1 MFNGYIEG
9 MDMKR
14 IAVFAL
20 AALVFAPVVVVHAA
34 EEENAWTRFRGPNG
48 SGISGAEAIPIKWTA
63 EEYNWT
69 VKLPGDGSSSPV
81 AWKENLFVTCNDRKK
96 SIRSIV
102 CVNAANGKTN
112 WRRGFPYTSYRVH
125 RDNDFASATPA
136 VDAAGVV
143 VAWSLPGQLLMLALD
158 LEGKELWRRDL
169 GPYVGIHGSASSPI
183 IVDGLVILANDQMHP
198 EVMKRHLPKGASMV
212 PGKSFLIAVDRMSGK
227 TRWKIDRRTVLA
239 GYSTPCVR
247 QAGGGARELVFSGT
261 AHGMTGVDL
270 ATGKLNWEIKGIL
283 NSRVVGSPQLYQDLV
298 FGSYGSGLSAQ
309 RLVAVQAPRKGGV
322 KEPKVAYKV
331 SQSPPLVPSCLIK
344 DDLLF
349 LWTDSGIVSCLDA
362 ATGKRHWRERVGGS
376 YYCSPVW
383 IDGRL
388 YCTSKAGAVVVI
400 AADKTFKL
408 LAKNPLGEKCFATP
422 AVANGVMYQRTQ
434 TKLFSLG
441 GKK

>member
-1 MFNGYIEG
+1 MMRF
-9 MDMKR
+9 K
-14 IAVFAL
+14 ATLLAL
-20 AALVFAPVVVVHAA
+20 LFAPLFAAHADD
-34 EEENAWTRFRGPNG
+34 EENEWTRFRGPNG
-48 SGISGAEAIPIKWTA
+48 SGISGAQSIPVKWTA
-63 EEYNWT
+63 KEYNWT
-69 VKLPGDGSSSPV
+69 IELPGDGSSSPV
-81 AWKENLFVTCNDRKK
+81 VWKEKLFVTCNDRKK
-96 SIRSIV
+96 SIRSVV
-102 CVNAANGKTN
+102 CVNANDGKIL
-112 WRRGFPYTSYRVH
+112 WHRDFPYTSYRMH
-125 RDNDFASATPA
+125 RDNDFASATPT
-136 VDAAGVV
+136 VDADGVV
-143 VAWSLPGQLLMLALD
+143 VVWSMPKQLLMLAVD

-183 IVDGLVILANDQMHP
+183 IADGLVILANDQMDP
-198 EVMKRHLPKGASMV
+198 KVMKRFLPRDASMV
-212 PGKSFLIAVDRMSGK
+212 PEKSFLIAVDRMTGK

-247 QAGGGARELVFSGT
+247 QTGGDGPELVFSGT

-270 ATGKLNWEIKGIL
+270 ATGKINWEIKGIL

-309 RLVAVQAPRKGGV
+309 RLVAVRAPRKGGV
-322 KEPKVAYKV
+322 KKPKVAYNV

-362 ATGKRHWRERVGGS
+362 ATGKRHWRERVGGN

-388 YCTSKAGAVVVI
+388 YCTSKEGDVVVV

-408 LAKNPLGEKCFATP
+408 LAKNPLGEKSFAIP
-422 AVANGVMYQRTQ
+422 AVAHGVMYQRTQ

-441 GKK
+441 GKN

>member
-1 MFNGYIEG
+1 MMRFKVILL
-9 MDMKR
+9 
-14 IAVFAL
+14 AL
-20 AALVFAPVVVVHAA
+20 LFAPLFAAHADD
-34 EEENAWTRFRGPNG
+34 EENQWTRFRGPNG
-48 SGISGAEAIPIKWTA
+48 SGISGAQSIPVKWTVK
-63 EEYNWT
+63 EYNWT
-69 VKLPGDGSSSPV
+69 IELPGDGSSSPV
-81 AWKENLFVTCNDRKK
+81 VWKEKLFVTCNDRKK
-96 SIRSIV
+96 SIRSVV
-102 CVNAANGKTN
+102 CVNANDGKIL
-112 WRRGFPYTSYRVH
+112 WHRDFPYTSYRMH
-125 RDNDFASATPA
+125 RDNDFASATPT
-136 VDAAGVV
+136 VDADGVV
-143 VAWSLPGQLLMLALD
+143 VVWSMPKQLLMLAVD

-183 IVDGLVILANDQMHP
+183 IADGLVILANDQMDP
-198 EVMKRHLPKGASMV
+198 KVMKRFLPRDASMV
-212 PGKSFLIAVDRMSGK
+212 PEKSFLIAVDRMTGK

-247 QAGGGARELVFSGT
+247 QTGGDGPELVFSGT

-270 ATGKLNWEIKGIL
+270 ATGKINWEIKGIL

-309 RLVAVQAPRKGGV
+309 RLVAVRAPRKGGV
-322 KEPKVAYKV
+322 KEPKVAYDV

-362 ATGKRHWRERVGGS
+362 ATGKRHWRERVGGN

-388 YCTSKAGAVVVI
+388 YCTSKEGDVVVL

-408 LAKNPLGEKCFATP
+408 LAKNPLGEKCFAVP
-422 AVANGVMYQRTQ
+422 AVAHGVMYQRTQ

-441 GKK
+441 GEN

>member
-1 MFNGYIEG
+1 MMRF
-9 MDMKR
+9 K
-14 IAVFAL
+14 ATLLAL
-20 AALVFAPVVVVHAA
+20 LFAPLFATHADD
-34 EEENAWTRFRGPNG
+34 EENEWTRFRGPNG
-48 SGISGAEAIPIKWTA
+48 SGISGAQSIPVKWTA
-63 EEYNWT
+63 KEYNWT
-69 VKLPGDGSSSPV
+69 IELPGDGSSSPV
-81 AWKENLFVTCNDRKK
+81 VWKEKLFVTCNDRKK
-96 SIRSIV
+96 SIRSVV
-102 CVNAANGKTN
+102 CVNANDGKIL
-112 WRRGFPYTSYRVH
+112 WHRDFPYTSYRMH
-125 RDNDFASATPA
+125 RDNDFASATPT
-136 VDAAGVV
+136 VDADGVV
-143 VAWSLPGQLLMLALD
+143 VVWSMPQQLLMLAVD

-183 IVDGLVILANDQMHP
+183 IADGLVILANDQMDP
-198 EVMKRHLPKGASMV
+198 KVMKRFLPRDASMV
-212 PGKSFLIAVDRMSGK
+212 PEKSFLIAVDRMTGK

-247 QAGGGARELVFSGT
+247 QTGGDGPELVFSGT

-270 ATGKLNWEIKGIL
+270 ATGKINWEIKGIL

-309 RLVAVQAPRKGGV
+309 RLVAVRAPRKGGV
-322 KEPKVAYKV
+322 KKPKVAYNV

-362 ATGKRHWRERVGGS
+362 ATGKRHWRERVGGN

-388 YCTSKAGAVVVI
+388 YCTSKEGDVVVV

-408 LAKNPLGEKCFATP
+408 LAKNPLGEKSFAIP
-422 AVANGVMYQRTQ
+422 AVAHGVMYQRTQ

-441 GKK
+441 GKN

>member
-1 MFNGYIEG
+1 

-14 IAVFAL
+14 IAAFAL
-20 AALVFAPVVVVHAA
+20 ATLVFVPVVVVRAA
-34 EEENAWTRFRGPNG
+34 DEGNGWTRFRGPNG

-81 AWKENLFVTCNDRKK
+81 AWKEHLFVTCNDRKK

-102 CVNAANGKTN
+102 CVNAIDGKVR
-112 WRRGFPYTSYRVH
+112 WRRDFPYTSYRMH

-136 VDAAGVV
+136 ADADGVV
-143 VAWSLPGQLLMLALD
+143 VAWSLPKQLLLLALD
-158 LEGKELWRRDL
+158 REGKELWRRDL

-183 IVDGLVILANDQMHP
+183 ITDGLVILANDQMHP
-198 EVMKRHLPKGASMV
+198 EVMKKYLPKGASMV

-247 QAGGGARELVFSGT
+247 QTGGGARELVFSGT

-270 ATGKLNWEIKGIL
+270 ASGKVNWEIKGIL
-283 NSRVVGSPQLYQDLV
+283 NSRVVGSPQLYEDLV

-309 RLVAVQAPRKGGV
+309 RLVAVRAPREGGV

-383 IDGRL
+383 IAGRL
-388 YCTSKAGAVVVI
+388 YCTSKAGDVVVI
-400 AADKTFKL
+400 AAEKTFKL

-441 GKK
+441 GKN

>member
-1 MFNGYIEG
+1 
-9 MDMKR
+9 
-14 IAVFAL
+14 
-20 AALVFAPVVVVHAA
+20 
-34 EEENAWTRFRGPNG
+34 
-48 SGISGAEAIPIKWTA
+48 
-63 EEYNWT
+63 
-69 VKLPGDGSSSPV
+69 
-81 AWKENLFVTCNDRKK
+81 
-96 SIRSIV
+96 
-102 CVNAANGKTN
+102 
-112 WRRGFPYTSYRVH
+112 
-125 RDNDFASATPA
+125 
-136 VDAAGVV
+136 
-143 VAWSLPGQLLMLALD
+143 MLALD

-183 IVDGLVILANDQMHP
+183 ITDGLVILANDQMHP
-198 EVMKRHLPKGASMV
+198 QVMKRYLPKGASMV
-212 PGKSFLIAVDRMSGK
+212 PGESFLIAVDRLSGK
-227 TRWKIDRRTVLA
+227 THWKIDRRTVLA

-247 QAGGGARELVFSGT
+247 QAGAGARELVFSGT

-270 ATGKLNWEIKGIL
+270 ATGKVNWEIKDIL

-298 FGSYGSGLSAQ
+298 FGSYGVGLSAQ
-309 RLVAVQAPRKGGV
+309 RLVAVRAPRKGGV
-322 KEPKVAYKV
+322 KEPKVAYSV

-388 YCTSKAGAVVVI
+388 YCTSKAGVVMVI
-400 AADKTFKL
+400 AAEKTFKL
-408 LAKNPLGEKCFATP
+408 LARNPLGEKCFATP

>member
-1 MFNGYIEG
+1 MMRF
-9 MDMKR
+9 K
-14 IAVFAL
+14 VTLLAL
-20 AALVFAPVVVVHAA
+20 LFAPLFAAHADD
-34 EEENAWTRFRGPNG
+34 EENEWTRFRGPNG
-48 SGISGAEAIPIKWTA
+48 SGISGAQSIPVKWTA
-63 EEYNWT
+63 KEYNWT
-69 VKLPGDGSSSPV
+69 IELPGDGSSSPV
-81 AWKENLFVTCNDRKK
+81 VWKEKLFVTCNDRKK
-96 SIRSIV
+96 SIRSVV
-102 CVNAANGKTN
+102 CVNATDGKIL
-112 WRRGFPYTSYRVH
+112 WHRDFPYTSYRMH
-125 RDNDFASATPA
+125 RDNDFASATPT
-136 VDAAGVV
+136 VDADGVV
-143 VAWSLPGQLLMLALD
+143 VVWSMPKQLLMLALD

-183 IVDGLVILANDQMHP
+183 IADGLVILANDQMDP
-198 EVMKRHLPKGASMV
+198 KVMKRFLPRDASMV
-212 PGKSFLIAVDRMSGK
+212 PEKSFLIAVDRMTGK

-247 QAGGGARELVFSGT
+247 QTGGDGPELVFSGT

-270 ATGKLNWEIKGIL
+270 ATGKINWEIKGIL

-309 RLVAVQAPRKGGV
+309 RLVAVRAPRKGGV
-322 KEPKVAYKV
+322 KQPKVAYNV

-362 ATGKRHWRERVGGS
+362 ATGKRHWRERVGGN

-388 YCTSKAGAVVVI
+388 YCTSKEGDVVVV

-408 LAKNPLGEKCFATP
+408 LAKNPLGEKCFTVP
-422 AVANGVMYQRTQ
+422 AVAHGVMYQRTQ

-441 GKK
+441 GEN

>member
-1 MFNGYIEG
+1 M
-9 MDMKR
+9 R
-14 IAVFAL
+14 SIALFSL
-20 AALVFAPVVVVHAA
+20 AVLLFVPRPGARAA
-34 EEENAWTRFRGPNG
+34 DGENEWTRFRGPNG
-48 SGISGAEAIPIKWTA
+48 SGISGARAIPSEWTA
-63 EEYNWT
+63 EDYNWT
-69 VKLPGDGSSSPV
+69 LKLPGDGSSSPV
-81 AWKENLFVTCNDRKK
+81 AWKEDLFVTCNDRKK
-96 SIRSIV
+96 AVRSIV
-102 CVNAANGKTN
+102 CVKAGSGEIR
-112 WRRGFPYTSYRVH
+112 WRRDYPYTSYRLH

-136 VDAAGVV
+136 VDAGGVV
-143 VAWSLPGQLLMLALD
+143 VAWSLPGQLLLLALD

-169 GPYVGIHGSASSPI
+169 GPFVGIHGSASSPI
-183 IVDGLVILANDQMHP
+183 IAGGMVILANDQMHP
-198 EVMKRHLPKGASMV
+198 EVMKRYLPKGASMV

-239 GYSTPCVR
+239 GYSTPCLR
-247 QAGGGARELVFSGT
+247 QAGAGRPELVFSGT

-270 ATGKLNWEIKGIL
+270 ATGKINWEIKGIL

-309 RLVAVQAPRKGGV
+309 RLVAVRAPRKGGA
-322 KEPKVAYKV
+322 KEPKVAYNV

-362 ATGKRHWRERVGGS
+362 ATGERHWRERVGGN

-388 YCTSKAGAVVVI
+388 YCTSKEGDVVVI

-408 LAKNPLGEKCFATP
+408 LAKNPLGEKCFAVP
-422 AVANGVMYQRTQ
+422 AVAHGVMYQRTQ

-441 GKK
+441 GEN

>member
-1 MFNGYIEG
+1 MRF
-9 MDMKR
+9 K
-14 IAVFAL
+14 VTLLAL
-20 AALVFAPVVVVHAA
+20 LFAPLFAAHADD
-34 EEENAWTRFRGPNG
+34 EENEWTRFRGPNG
-48 SGISGAEAIPIKWTA
+48 SGISGAQSIPVKWTA
-63 EEYNWT
+63 KEYNW
-69 VKLPGDGSSSPV
+69 KIELPGDGSSSPV
-81 AWKENLFVTCNDRKK
+81 VWKEKLFVTCNDRKK
-96 SIRSIV
+96 SIRSVV
-102 CVNAANGKTN
+102 CVNATDGKIL
-112 WRRGFPYTSYRVH
+112 WHQDFPYTSYRMH
-125 RDNDFASATPA
+125 RDNDFASATPT
-136 VDAAGVV
+136 VDADGVV
-143 VAWSLPGQLLMLALD
+143 VVWSMPKQLLMLAVD

-183 IVDGLVILANDQMHP
+183 IADGLVILANDQMDP
-198 EVMKRHLPKGASMV
+198 KVMKRFLPRDASMV
-212 PGKSFLIAVDRMSGK
+212 PEKSFLIAVDRMTGK

-247 QAGGGARELVFSGT
+247 QTGGDGPELVFSGT

-270 ATGKLNWEIKGIL
+270 ATGKINWEIKGIL

-298 FGSYGSGLSAQ
+298 FGSYGAGLSAQ
-309 RLVAVQAPRKGGV
+309 RLVAVRAPRKGGV
-322 KEPKVAYKV
+322 KKPKVAYNV

-362 ATGKRHWRERVGGS
+362 ATGKRHWRERVGGN

-388 YCTSKAGAVVVI
+388 YCTSKEGDVVVV

-408 LAKNPLGEKCFATP
+408 LAKNPLGEKSFAIP
-422 AVANGVMYQRTQ
+422 AVAHGVMYQRTQ

-441 GKK
+441 GKN

>member
-1 MFNGYIEG
+1 M
-9 MDMKR
+9 MR
-14 IAVFAL
+14 VSTAL
-20 AALVFAPVVVVHAA
+20 FSLLFAPLFAVHADDD
-34 EEENAWTRFRGPNG
+34 ENEWTRFRGPNG
-48 SGISGAEAIPIKWTA
+48 SGISGAKAIPIKWTA
-63 EEYNWT
+63 KEYNWT
-69 VKLPGDGSSSPV
+69 IELPGDGSSSPV
-81 AWKENLFVTCNDRKK
+81 VWKETLFVTCNDRKK

-102 CVNAANGKTN
+102 CVNATDGKIH
-112 WRRGFPYTSYRVH
+112 WRRDSPYTSYRMH
-125 RDNDFASATPA
+125 RDNDFASATPT
-136 VDAAGVV
+136 VDAEGVV
-143 VAWSLPGQLLMLALD
+143 VVWSMPKKLLMLAVD

-183 IVDGLVILANDQMHP
+183 IADGLVILANDQMDP
-198 EVMKRHLPKGASMV
+198 KVMKRFLPRDASMV
-212 PGKSFLIAVDRMSGK
+212 PEKSFLIAVDRMTGK

-247 QAGGGARELVFSGT
+247 QTGGDGPELVFSGT

-270 ATGKLNWEIKGIL
+270 ATGKINWEIKGIL

-309 RLVAVQAPRKGGV
+309 RLVAVRAPRKGGV
-322 KEPKVAYKV
+322 KKPKVAYNV

-362 ATGKRHWRERVGGS
+362 ATGKRHWRERVGGN

-388 YCTSKAGAVVVI
+388 YCTSKEGDVVVI

-408 LAKNPLGEKCFATP
+408 LAKNPLGEKCFAIP
-422 AVANGVMYQRTQ
+422 AIAHGVMYQRTQ
-434 TKLFSLG
+434 TTIFSLG
-441 GKK
+441 GKR

>member
-1 MFNGYIEG
+1 M
-9 MDMKR
+9 MR
-14 IAVFAL
+14 IKATLLAL
-20 AALVFAPVVVVHAA
+20 LFAPLFAAHADD
-34 EEENAWTRFRGPNG
+34 EENEWTRFRGPNG
-48 SGISGAEAIPIKWTA
+48 SGISGAQSIPVKWTA
-63 EEYNWT
+63 KEYNWT
-69 VKLPGDGSSSPV
+69 IELPGDGSSSPV
-81 AWKENLFVTCNDRKK
+81 VWKEKLFVTCNDRKK
-96 SIRSIV
+96 SIRSVV
-102 CVNAANGKTN
+102 CVNATDGKIL
-112 WRRGFPYTSYRVH
+112 WHRDFPYTSYPMH
-125 RDNDFASATPA
+125 RDNDFASATPT
-136 VDAAGVV
+136 VDADGVV
-143 VAWSLPGQLLMLALD
+143 VVWSMPKQLLMLALD

-183 IVDGLVILANDQMHP
+183 IADGLVILANDQMDP
-198 EVMKRHLPKGASMV
+198 KVMKRFLPRDASMV
-212 PGKSFLIAVDRMSGK
+212 PEKSFLIAVDRMTGK

-247 QAGGGARELVFSGT
+247 QTGGDGPELVFSGT

-270 ATGKLNWEIKGIL
+270 ATGKINWEIKGIL

-309 RLVAVQAPRKGGV
+309 RLVAVRAPRKGGV
-322 KEPKVAYKV
+322 KQPKVAYNV

-362 ATGKRHWRERVGGS
+362 ATGKRHWRERVGGN

-388 YCTSKAGAVVVI
+388 YCTSKEGDVVVV

-408 LAKNPLGEKCFATP
+408 LAKNPLGEKCFTVP
-422 AVANGVMYQRTQ
+422 AVAHGVMYQRTQ

-441 GKK
+441 GEN

>member
-1 MFNGYIEG
+1 MMRF
-9 MDMKR
+9 K
-14 IAVFAL
+14 ATLLAL
-20 AALVFAPVVVVHAA
+20 LFAPLFATHADD
-34 EEENAWTRFRGPNG
+34 EENEWTRFRGPNG
-48 SGISGAEAIPIKWTA
+48 SGISGAQSIPVKWTA
-63 EEYNWT
+63 KEYNWT
-69 VKLPGDGSSSPV
+69 IELPGDGSSSPV
-81 AWKENLFVTCNDRKK
+81 VWKEKLFVTCNDRKK
-96 SIRSIV
+96 SIRSVV
-102 CVNAANGKTN
+102 CVNANDGKIH
-112 WRRGFPYTSYRVH
+112 WRQDSPYTSYRMH
-125 RDNDFASATPA
+125 RDNDFASATPT
-136 VDAAGVV
+136 VDADGVV
-143 VAWSLPGQLLMLALD
+143 VVWSMPQQLLMLAVD

-183 IVDGLVILANDQMHP
+183 IADGLVILANDQMDP
-198 EVMKRHLPKGASMV
+198 KVMKRFLPRDASMV
-212 PGKSFLIAVDRMSGK
+212 PEKSFLIAVDRMTGK

-247 QAGGGARELVFSGT
+247 QTGGDGPELVFSGT

-270 ATGKLNWEIKGIL
+270 ATGKINWEIKGIL

-309 RLVAVQAPRKGGV
+309 RLVAVRAPRKGGV
-322 KEPKVAYKV
+322 KKPKVAYNV

-362 ATGKRHWRERVGGS
+362 ATGKRHWRERVGGN

-388 YCTSKAGAVVVI
+388 YCTSKEGDVVVV

-408 LAKNPLGEKCFATP
+408 LAKNPLGEKSFAIP
-422 AVANGVMYQRTQ
+422 AVAHGVMYQRTQ

-441 GKK
+441 GKN

>member
-1 MFNGYIEG
+1 MMRFKAILL
-9 MDMKR
+9 
-14 IAVFAL
+14 AL
-20 AALVFAPVVVVHAA
+20 LFAPFFVVHADDVNN
-34 EEENAWTRFRGPNG
+34 EWTRFRGPNG
-48 SGISGAEAIPIKWTA
+48 SGISGARTIPIKWTA
-63 EEYNWT
+63 KEYNWT
-69 VKLPGDGSSSPV
+69 IELPGDGSSSPV
-81 AWKENLFVTCNDRKK
+81 VWKEKLFVTCNDRKK
-96 SIRSIV
+96 SIRSVV
-102 CVNAANGKTN
+102 CVNATDGKIR
-112 WRRGFPYTSYRVH
+112 WRRNFPYTSYRMH
-125 RDNDFASATPA
+125 RDNDFASATPT
-136 VDAAGVV
+136 VDADGVV
-143 VAWSLPGQLLMLALD
+143 VVWSMPKQLLMLALD
-158 LEGKELWRRDL
+158 LDGRELWRRDL
-169 GPYVGIHGSASSPI
+169 GPYVGLHGSASSPI
-183 IVDGLVILANDQMHP
+183 IADDLVILANDQMHP
-198 EVMKRHLPKGASMV
+198 QVMKRHLPKDASMV

-247 QAGGGARELVFSGT
+247 QTGTGAPELVFSGT

-270 ATGKLNWEIKGIL
+270 VTGKVNWEIKGIL

-322 KEPKVAYKV
+322 KEPKVAYNV

-362 ATGKRHWRERVGGS
+362 ATGKRHWRERVGGN

-383 IDGRL
+383 VDGRL
-388 YCTSKAGAVVVI
+388 YCTSKEGDVVVV
-400 AADKTFKL
+400 AADKTFKI
-408 LAKNPLGEKCFATP
+408 LARNPLGEKCFAIP

-441 GKK
+441 GKN

>member
-1 MFNGYIEG
+1 MMRFKVILL
-9 MDMKR
+9 
-14 IAVFAL
+14 AL
-20 AALVFAPVVVVHAA
+20 LFAPLFAAHADD
-34 EEENAWTRFRGPNG
+34 EENQWTRFRGPNG
-48 SGISGAEAIPIKWTA
+48 SGISGAQSIPVKWTVK
-63 EEYNWT
+63 EYNWT
-69 VKLPGDGSSSPV
+69 IELPGDGSSSPV
-81 AWKENLFVTCNDRKK
+81 VWKEKLFVTCNDRKK
-96 SIRSIV
+96 SIRSVV
-102 CVNAANGKTN
+102 CVNANDGKIL
-112 WRRGFPYTSYRVH
+112 WHRDFPYTSYRMH
-125 RDNDFASATPA
+125 RDNDFASATPT
-136 VDAAGVV
+136 VDADGVV
-143 VAWSLPGQLLMLALD
+143 VVWSMPKQLLMLAVD

-183 IVDGLVILANDQMHP
+183 IADGLVILANDQMDP
-198 EVMKRHLPKGASMV
+198 KVMKRFLPRDASMV
-212 PGKSFLIAVDRMSGK
+212 PEKSFLIAVDRMTGK

-247 QAGGGARELVFSGT
+247 QTGGDGPELVFSGT

-270 ATGKLNWEIKGIL
+270 ATGKINWEIKGIL

-309 RLVAVQAPRKGGV
+309 RLVAVRAPRKGGV
-322 KEPKVAYKV
+322 KKPKVAYNV

-349 LWTDSGIVSCLDA
+349 LWTDSGIVSWLDA
-362 ATGKRHWRERVGGS
+362 ATGKRHWRERVGGN

-388 YCTSKAGAVVVI
+388 YCTSKEGDVVVL

-408 LAKNPLGEKCFATP
+408 LAKNPLGEKCFAIP

>member
-1 MFNGYIEG
+1 MRF
-9 MDMKR
+9 K
-14 IAVFAL
+14 
-20 AALVFAPVVVVHAA
+20 AALLALFFAPLFAAHADD
-34 EEENAWTRFRGPNG
+34 EKNEWTRFRGPNG
-48 SGISGAEAIPIKWTA
+48 SGISGAQSIPVKWTA
-63 EEYNWT
+63 KEYNWT
-69 VKLPGDGSSSPV
+69 IALPGDGSSSPV
-81 AWKENLFVTCNDRKK
+81 VWKEKLFVTCNDRTK
-96 SIRSIV
+96 SIRSVV
-102 CVNAANGKTN
+102 CVNATDGKIL
-112 WRRGFPYTSYRVH
+112 WRRDFPYVSYRMH
-125 RDNDFASATPA
+125 RDNDFASSTPT
-136 VDAAGVV
+136 VDGDGVV
-143 VAWSLPGQLLMLALD
+143 VVWSMPKQLLMLALD

-183 IVDGLVILANDQMHP
+183 IADGLVVLANDQMDP
-198 EVMKRHLPKGASMV
+198 KVMKRFLPKDASMV
-212 PGKSFLIAVDRMSGK
+212 PEKSFLIAVDRMTGK

-247 QAGGGARELVFSGT
+247 QTGGGAPEVVFSGT

-270 ATGKLNWEIKGIL
+270 ATGKINWEIKGIL
-283 NSRVVGSPQLYQDLV
+283 NSRVVSSPQLYQDLV

-309 RLVAVQAPRKGGV
+309 RLVAVRAPRKGGV
-322 KEPKVAYKV
+322 KEPKVAYNV

-362 ATGKRHWRERVGGS
+362 ATGARHWRERVGGN

-388 YCTSKAGAVVVI
+388 YCTSKEGDVVVL

-408 LAKNPLGEKCFATP
+408 LAKNPLGEECFAIP
-422 AVANGVMYQRTQ
+422 AVAHGVMYQRTQ

-441 GKK
+441 GEKLR

>member
-1 MFNGYIEG
+1 
-9 MDMKR
+9 
-14 IAVFAL
+14 
-20 AALVFAPVVVVHAA
+20 
-34 EEENAWTRFRGPNG
+34 
-48 SGISGAEAIPIKWTA
+48 
-63 EEYNWT
+63 
-69 VKLPGDGSSSPV
+69 
-81 AWKENLFVTCNDRKK
+81 
-96 SIRSIV
+96 
-102 CVNAANGKTN
+102 
-112 WRRGFPYTSYRVH
+112 
-125 RDNDFASATPA
+125 
-136 VDAAGVV
+136 
-143 VAWSLPGQLLMLALD
+143 
-158 LEGKELWRRDL
+158 
-169 GPYVGIHGSASSPI
+169 
-183 IVDGLVILANDQMHP
+183 
-198 EVMKRHLPKGASMV
+198 MV

>member
-1 MFNGYIEG
+1 
-9 MDMKR
+9 
-14 IAVFAL
+14 
-20 AALVFAPVVVVHAA
+20 VV
-34 EEENAWTRFRGPNG
+34 
-48 SGISGAEAIPIKWTA
+48 
-63 EEYNWT
+63 
-69 VKLPGDGSSSPV
+69 
-81 AWKENLFVTCNDRKK
+81 WKEKLFVTCNDRKK
-96 SIRSIV
+96 SIRSVV
-102 CVNAANGKTN
+102 CVNANDGKIL
-112 WRRGFPYTSYRVH
+112 WHRDAPYTSYRMH
-125 RDNDFASATPA
+125 RDNDFASATPT
-136 VDAAGVV
+136 VDADGVV
-143 VAWSLPGQLLMLALD
+143 VVWSMPQQLLMLAVD

-183 IVDGLVILANDQMHP
+183 IADGLVILANDQMDP
-198 EVMKRHLPKGASMV
+198 KVMKRFLPRDASMV
-212 PGKSFLIAVDRMSGK
+212 PEKSFLIAVDRMTGK

-247 QAGGGARELVFSGT
+247 QTGGDGPELVFSGT

-270 ATGKLNWEIKGIL
+270 ATGKINWEIQGIL

-309 RLVAVQAPRKGGV
+309 RLVAVRAPRKGGV
-322 KEPKVAYKV
+322 KKPKVAYNV

-362 ATGKRHWRERVGGS
+362 ATGKRHWRERVGGN

-388 YCTSKAGAVVVI
+388 YCTSKEGDVVVV

-408 LAKNPLGEKCFATP
+408 LAKNPLGEKSFAIP
-422 AVANGVMYQRTQ
+422 AVAHGVMYQRTQ

-441 GKK
+441 GKN

>member
-1 MFNGYIEG
+1 MMRF
-9 MDMKR
+9 K
-14 IAVFAL
+14 ATLLAL
-20 AALVFAPVVVVHAA
+20 LFAPLFATHADD
-34 EEENAWTRFRGPNG
+34 EENEWTRFRGPNG
-48 SGISGAEAIPIKWTA
+48 SGISGAQSIPVKWTA
-63 EEYNWT
+63 KEYNWT
-69 VKLPGDGSSSPV
+69 IELPGDGSSSPV
-81 AWKENLFVTCNDRKK
+81 VWKEKLFVTCNDRKK
-96 SIRSIV
+96 SIRSVV
-102 CVNAANGKTN
+102 CVNANDGKIL
-112 WRRGFPYTSYRVH
+112 WHRDAPYTSYRMH
-125 RDNDFASATPA
+125 RDNDFASATPT
-136 VDAAGVV
+136 VDADGVV
-143 VAWSLPGQLLMLALD
+143 VVWSMPQQLLMLAVD

-183 IVDGLVILANDQMHP
+183 IADGLVILANDQMDP
-198 EVMKRHLPKGASMV
+198 KVMKRFLPRDASMV
-212 PGKSFLIAVDRMSGK
+212 PEKSFLIAVDRMTGK

-247 QAGGGARELVFSGT
+247 QTGGDGPELVFSGT

-270 ATGKLNWEIKGIL
+270 ATGKINWEIKGIL

-309 RLVAVQAPRKGGV
+309 RLVAVRAPRKGGV
-322 KEPKVAYKV
+322 KKPKVAYNV

-362 ATGKRHWRERVGGS
+362 ATGKRHWRERVGGN

-388 YCTSKAGAVVVI
+388 YCTSKEGDVVVV

-408 LAKNPLGEKCFATP
+408 LAKNPLGEKSFAIP
-422 AVANGVMYQRTQ
+422 AVAHGVMYQRTQ

-441 GKK
+441 GKN

>member
-1 MFNGYIEG
+1 MMRFKVILL
-9 MDMKR
+9 
-14 IAVFAL
+14 AL
-20 AALVFAPVVVVHAA
+20 LFAPLFAAHADD
-34 EEENAWTRFRGPNG
+34 EENQWTRFRGPNG
-48 SGISGAEAIPIKWTA
+48 SGISGAQSIPVKWTVK
-63 EEYNWT
+63 EYNWT
-69 VKLPGDGSSSPV
+69 IELPGDGSSSPV
-81 AWKENLFVTCNDRKK
+81 VWKEKLFVTCNDRKK
-96 SIRSIV
+96 SIRSVV
-102 CVNAANGKTN
+102 CVNANDGKIL
-112 WRRGFPYTSYRVH
+112 WHRDFPYTSYRMH
-125 RDNDFASATPA
+125 RDNDFASATPT
-136 VDAAGVV
+136 VDADGVV
-143 VAWSLPGQLLMLALD
+143 VVWSMPKQLLMLAVD

-183 IVDGLVILANDQMHP
+183 IADGLVILANDQMDP
-198 EVMKRHLPKGASMV
+198 KVMKRFLPRDASMV
-212 PGKSFLIAVDRMSGK
+212 PEKSFLIAVDRMTGK

-247 QAGGGARELVFSGT
+247 QTGGDGPELVFSGT

-270 ATGKLNWEIKGIL
+270 ATGKINWEIKGIL

-309 RLVAVQAPRKGGV
+309 RLVAVRAPRKGGV
-322 KEPKVAYKV
+322 KKPKVAYNV

-362 ATGKRHWRERVGGS
+362 ATGKRHWRERVGGN

-388 YCTSKAGAVVVI
+388 YCTSKEGDVVVV

-408 LAKNPLGEKCFATP
+408 LAKNPLGEKCFAVP
-422 AVANGVMYQRTQ
+422 AVAHGVMYQRTQ

>member
-1 MFNGYIEG
+1 MMRF
-9 MDMKR
+9 K
-14 IAVFAL
+14 ATLLAL
-20 AALVFAPVVVVHAA
+20 LFAPLFATHADD
-34 EEENAWTRFRGPNG
+34 EENEWTRFRGPNG
-48 SGISGAEAIPIKWTA
+48 SGISGAQSIPVKWTA
-63 EEYNWT
+63 KEYNWT
-69 VKLPGDGSSSPV
+69 IELPGDGSSSPV
-81 AWKENLFVTCNDRKK
+81 VWKEKLFVTCNDRKK
-96 SIRSIV
+96 SIRSVV
-102 CVNAANGKTN
+102 CVNANDGKIL
-112 WRRGFPYTSYRVH
+112 WHRDFPYTSYRMH
-125 RDNDFASATPA
+125 RDNDFASATPT
-136 VDAAGVV
+136 VDADGVV
-143 VAWSLPGQLLMLALD
+143 VVWSMPKQLLMLAVD

-183 IVDGLVILANDQMHP
+183 IADGLVILANDQMDP
-198 EVMKRHLPKGASMV
+198 KVMKRFLPRDASMV
-212 PGKSFLIAVDRMSGK
+212 PEKSFLIAVDRMTGK

-247 QAGGGARELVFSGT
+247 QTGGDGPELVFSGT

-270 ATGKLNWEIKGIL
+270 ATGKINWEIKGIL

-309 RLVAVQAPRKGGV
+309 RLVAVRAPRKGGV
-322 KEPKVAYKV
+322 KKPKVAYNV

-362 ATGKRHWRERVGGS
+362 ATGKRHWRERVGGN

-388 YCTSKAGAVVVI
+388 YCTSKEGDVVVV

-408 LAKNPLGEKCFATP
+408 LAKNPLGEKSFAIP
-422 AVANGVMYQRTQ
+422 AVAHGVMYQRTQ

-441 GKK
+441 GKN

>member
-1 MFNGYIEG
+1 M
-9 MDMKR
+9 MR
-14 IAVFAL
+14 IKATLLAL
-20 AALVFAPVVVVHAA
+20 LFAPLFAAHADD
-34 EEENAWTRFRGPNG
+34 EENEWTRFRGPNG
-48 SGISGAEAIPIKWTA
+48 SGISGAQSIPVKWTA
-63 EEYNWT
+63 KEYNWT
-69 VKLPGDGSSSPV
+69 IELPGDGSSSPV
-81 AWKENLFVTCNDRKK
+81 VWKEKLFVTCNDRKK
-96 SIRSIV
+96 SIRSVV
-102 CVNAANGKTN
+102 CVNATDGKIL
-112 WRRGFPYTSYRVH
+112 WHRDFPYTSYRMH
-125 RDNDFASATPA
+125 RDNDFASATPT
-136 VDAAGVV
+136 VDADGVV
-143 VAWSLPGQLLMLALD
+143 VVWSMPKQLLMLALD

-183 IVDGLVILANDQMHP
+183 IADGLVILANDQMDP
-198 EVMKRHLPKGASMV
+198 KVMKRFLPRDASMV
-212 PGKSFLIAVDRMSGK
+212 PEKSFLIAVDRMTGK

-247 QAGGGARELVFSGT
+247 QTGGDGPELVFSGT

-270 ATGKLNWEIKGIL
+270 ATGKINWEIKGIL

-309 RLVAVQAPRKGGV
+309 RLVAVRAPRKGGV
-322 KEPKVAYKV
+322 KQPKVAYNV

-362 ATGKRHWRERVGGS
+362 ATGKRHWRERVGGN

-388 YCTSKAGAVVVI
+388 YCTSKEGDVVVV

-408 LAKNPLGEKCFATP
+408 LAKNPLGEKCFTVP
-422 AVANGVMYQRTQ
+422 AVAHGVMYQRTQ

-441 GKK
+441 GEN